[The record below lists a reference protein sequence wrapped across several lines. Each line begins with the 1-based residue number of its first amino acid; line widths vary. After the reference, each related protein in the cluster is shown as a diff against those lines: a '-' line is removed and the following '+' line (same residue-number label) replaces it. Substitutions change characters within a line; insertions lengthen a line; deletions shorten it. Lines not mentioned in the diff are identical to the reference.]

1 MIKIIISV
9 SIICFLLIFG
19 SVLWYYWYLFPP
31 SFIDVVRDVRDSIF
45 DLAPQDPDA
54 PAKYSIVDTDF
65 RIEVYAD
72 GLNQPT
78 TMDFLPTTTNFA
90 LVDDIIV
97 LEKNSGKVLLIEYDP
112 RGGGGR
118 VTDTLVDFNVNSYW
132 ESGLLGVTVND
143 NDVYFYLTEAEEDGG
158 ERTGNNIYRF
168 YWDGE
173 NLINKELINSLEMYS
188 PGHNA
193 GVMATGLDGQVYAM
207 NGDQGAGQDNNIIRE
222 LKGPVTLLQNNNEG
236 EFDDTGVIIRV
247 GLDKDVITPKYAE
260 NPLDHYYAIG
270 IRNGFGLAVDPVTG
284 NLWDTENGEIFFD
297 EINLVSENFN
307 SGWAVTMGP
316 GFETNGAEGDLA
328 DLDGQIEDLLNFNK
342 YTYAEPKFSW
352 EKTVTPTGL
361 TFTNSEPFGK
371 YTNELFVGTC
381 IGEIHKFKLND
392 NRDNFIFDST
402 HLQDLAANII
412 TNESGE
418 NIVEPLDEIEFGN
431 GFGCITDIKFGPDG
445 NLYIV
450 SLSDNIIYRIV
461 PK

>member
-1 MIKIIISV
+1 MLLKIIISV

-31 SFIDVVRDVRDSIF
+31 SFIDVVRDIRDMVWS
-45 DLAPQDPDA
+45 LAADPNA
-54 PAKYSIVDTDF
+54 PAKYSINDTDF
-65 RIEVYAD
+65 IIEKYA
-72 GLNQPT
+72 LTFSQPT
-78 TMDFLPTTTNFA
+78 TMAFLG
-90 LVDDIIV
+90 DGKQIV
-97 LEKNSGKVLLIEYDP
+97 LEKNSGQVWLIQNGFTYSP
-112 RGGGGR
+112 PI
-118 VTDTLVDFNVNSYW
+118 LDFNVNSYW
-132 ESGLLGVTVND
+132 ESGLLGVTVNG
-143 NDVYFYLTEAEEDGG
+143 NDVYFYLTEADEADGG
-158 ERTGNNIYRF
+158 ERIGNNIYRF
-168 YWDGE
+168 HWDGE
-173 NLINKELINSLEMYS
+173 NLINKELVNSLEMYS

-207 NGDQGAGQDNNIIRE
+207 TGDQGAGQDNTVIPE

-247 GLDKDVITPKYAE
+247 GLDKDVITPKHAE

-284 NLWDTENGEIFFD
+284 NLWDTENGEILFD

-328 DLDGQIEDLLNFNK
+328 NLEGQIEDLLNFNK

-352 EKTVTPTGL
+352 EDTITPTGL
-361 TFTNSEPFGK
+361 TFPNSEAFDK
-371 YTNELFVGTC
+371 YRNELFVGDC
-381 IGEIHKFKLND
+381 NGKIWNFKLND
-392 NRDNFIFDST
+392 ERTDFIFDSI
-402 HLQDLAANII
+402 HLQDLAANIV

-418 NIVEPLDEIEFGN
+418 NIVEPLDEIEFGS
-431 GFGCITDIKFGPDG
+431 GFGCITDIEFGPDG

-450 SLSDNIIYRIV
+450 SLSDGIIYRIV
-461 PK
+461 PVD